1 MVALRSYMGFNQTLP
16 WKGEGHWALIVTL
29 ALVLGKAAG
38 GFLCDAMGP
47 RRATVLSL
55 GVAAVCYLF
64 APVSVLG
71 TAAVFLFNMTMPI
84 TLWAAARLI
93 PGAKG
98 FAFGL
103 LTFALFLGFLPT
115 WLGWPSVLI
124 QPWAMALTA
133 LVSAILLLLGLKGEK
148 GKC

>member
-1 MVALRSYMGFNQTLP
+1 MCIR
-16 WKGEGHWALIVTL
+16 
-29 ALVLGKAAG
+29 
-38 GFLCDAMGP
+38 D
-47 RRATVLSL
+47 
-55 GVAAVCYLF
+55 
-64 APVSVLG
+64 
-71 TAAVFLFNMTMPI
+71 
-84 TLWAAARLI
+84 RLI

-133 LVSAILLLLGLKGEK
+133 LVSAILLLLGLKGENE
-148 GKC
+148 KC